1 MTTINYKNQNYK
13 IEIIYEDNQILVVQ
27 KPVGMLSQED
37 ETGDVDLLNL
47 LKEYIRVKYNKPGEA
62 WLGLVHRLDRPV
74 GGLMVFART
83 SKAASRLSEQIRK
96 HTLIKKYVA
105 VAHGKIEPASATWK
119 DHISKH
125 KIKGKYLADP
135 KLDPRY
141 AEKYQNCELS
151 YKVLAYD
158 KKQDLT
164 YLEVDLKTGRS
175 HQIRA
180 QMKAHGHPL
189 IGDRLY
195 GKITD
200 ADRMAEGPAL
210 YAGFLQLEHPT
221 KKEVMVFKKAP
232 ADYPFNLF
240 K

>member
-1 MTTINYKNQNYK
+1 MTTIHYKDQDYK
-13 IEIIYEDNQILVVQ
+13 IEIVYQDNQLLVVN

-37 ETGDVDLLNL
+37 ETGDPDLLNL

-74 GGLMVFART
+74 AGLMVFART
-83 SKAASRLSEQIRK
+83 SKAASRLSEQIRNR
-96 HTLIKKYVA
+96 TFVKKYFA
-105 VAHGKIEPASATWK
+105 VAHGKIEPENAIWK

-135 KLDPRY
+135 NLSERY
-141 AEKYQNCELS
+141 AEKYQSCELA
-151 YKVLAYD
+151 YKRLQYHS
-158 KKQDLT
+158 KQNISL
-164 YLEVDLKTGRS
+164 LEIELKTGRS

-180 QMKAHGHPL
+180 QMKAHDHPL
-189 IGDRLY
+189 VGDRLY

-200 ADRMAEGPAL
+200 LDRQSEGPAL
-210 YAGFLQLEHPT
+210 FAGFLQLTHPT
-221 KKEVMVFKKAP
+221 KKETMIFKSKP
-232 ADYPFNLF
+232 QSFPFNQF